1 MGFDKLSFDLGGET
15 VLERSVRA
23 FDECPEVDELVIVTG
38 ASGEN
43 AQRAAARC
51 KKPVRLVKG
60 GSTRA
65 ESARSGVVAAHG
77 RMVAVHDAARPFVSQ
92 SVIADTIAAAAR
104 CGAAAPAVP
113 VKDTIKQAKGGNGK
127 TVPEGCMVENTPDRS
142 TLYAVQTPQCFDRAA
157 YLAAL
162 DELDEASAR
171 LVTDDCSLFELTGRP
186 VELVQGDYAN
196 IKITTREDLPR
207 AENGGKK
214 MRIGHGYDVH
224 RLVEG
229 RKLILGGVE
238 VPYEKGL
245 LGHSDAD
252 VLAHA
257 VMDAVLGAAALG
269 DIGQHFPDTAEEYA
283 GADSLML
290 ARRVAEIM
298 TEHGWRIENIDATIL
313 CQRPKLAPHIPAMR
327 AKLAE
332 AFGMPVDAV
341 SVKATT
347 EEHLGFTG
355 EGLGIVNRTRAGQ
368 LAKGALIVMAVYLV
382 ANILNMRTVT
392 WLLNSLLQVG
402 LLTLVVLFQPEIRRA
417 LERMGQTDQWAYR
430 FFNKNRYND
439 TSLKGA
445 WRSAII
451 AICDAAERFS
461 ETKTGALIVLERNTN
476 LSEIVRTGT
485 PVNSAV
491 NLEVLGTIFY
501 EGTPLHDGAAII
513 ENGRIKA
520 AGCVLPLS
528 NNLDMGKDMGTRHRA
543 GLGMSENSDAIV
555 VVVSEETGIISL
567 AKNGVLIRRLDRQN
581 LFNLLQEEVVPP
593 EETEEDNESVLKKL
607 LRKGGNAP
615 HAKAE

>member
-1 MGFDKLSFDLGGET
+1 MKKLEKRVSAVLVAAGSSTRMGFDKLSFDLGGET
-15 VLERSVRA
+15 VLHRSIRA
-23 FDECPEVDELVIVTG
+23 FEQDPLVTEIVLVAGKNRAFVEQQAADCTKPVQIVTG
-38 ASGEN
+38 GT
-43 AQRAAARC
+43 
-51 KKPVRLVKG
+51 
-60 GSTRA
+60 TRA
-65 ESARSGVVAAHG
+65 ESAKNGVLAAAG
-77 RMVAVHDAARPFVSQ
+77 ELVAVHDAARPFVSQ
-92 SVIADTIAAAAR
+92 AVITAALEAAAR

-113 VKDTIKQAKGGNGK
+113 VKDTIKAAARGNGK
-127 TVPEGCMVENTPDRS
+127 IVPDACLVYTTPDRS
-142 TLYAVQTPQCFDRAA
+142 TLYAVQTPQCFDRAE

-162 DELDEASAR
+162 EELDAEKAR

-355 EGLGIVNRTRAGQ
+355 EGLGIAAHAV
-368 LAKGALIVMAVYLV
+368 ALIEAV
-382 ANILNMRTVT
+382 
-392 WLLNSLLQVG
+392 
-402 LLTLVVLFQPEIRRA
+402 
-417 LERMGQTDQWAYR
+417 
-430 FFNKNRYND
+430 
-439 TSLKGA
+439 
-445 WRSAII
+445 
-451 AICDAAERFS
+451 
-461 ETKTGALIVLERNTN
+461 
-476 LSEIVRTGT
+476 
-485 PVNSAV
+485 
-491 NLEVLGTIFY
+491 
-501 EGTPLHDGAAII
+501 
-513 ENGRIKA
+513 
-520 AGCVLPLS
+520 
-528 NNLDMGKDMGTRHRA
+528 
-543 GLGMSENSDAIV
+543 
-555 VVVSEETGIISL
+555 
-567 AKNGVLIRRLDRQN
+567 
-581 LFNLLQEEVVPP
+581 
-593 EETEEDNESVLKKL
+593 
-607 LRKGGNAP
+607 
-615 HAKAE
+615 